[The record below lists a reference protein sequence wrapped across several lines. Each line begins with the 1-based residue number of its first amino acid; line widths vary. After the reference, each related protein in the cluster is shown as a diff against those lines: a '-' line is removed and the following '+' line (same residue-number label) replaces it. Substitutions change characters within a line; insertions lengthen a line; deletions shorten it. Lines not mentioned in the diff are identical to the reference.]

1 MSIHKKP
8 GKRGTNYQVQW
19 RDSSGKQKA
28 KRFLTRKDAEAFQS
42 KLNIDKYRGYLP
54 NQEGN
59 KIKFL
64 QYAERWVKTK
74 DFHRPRTAKRR
85 DEILRIHLIPVLGNR
100 TLASI
105 SPADINDLILQWQR
119 QGLKPRTV
127 KNHMHILGPILEMAV
142 TEELILRNP
151 TKGIVLEEPAA
162 VKRYALTA
170 IEANQLIDEIPEHF
184 KPFVQFALL
193 TGMRFSELVD
203 LKIRDIHADKSLV
216 RVLQSKTGAGV
227 RDIQLS
233 PEELNYLQTFV
244 SQHRKTAN
252 KDDLLFVSV
261 RGCHIGHSNF
271 VNRVF
276 KPAVK
281 RAGLEHVR
289 PHDLRRTN
297 ATALVESGMPS
308 ATVRVRMGHESSS
321 TTDRYYV
328 IPTIASQTASAG
340 VVSQHLKLNLLNSG
354 E

>member
-1 MSIHKKP
+1 VSIHKKP
-8 GKRGTNYQVQW
+8 GKRGTSYQVQW
-19 RDSSGKQKA
+19 RDSSGKQRA
-28 KRFLTRKDAEAFQS
+28 KRFLTRKDAETYQS

-59 KIKFL
+59 KIKFSE
-64 QYAERWVKTK
+64 YAVRWVKTK

-85 DEILRIHLIPVLGNR
+85 DEIIRIHLIPVLGNR
-100 TLASI
+100 TLTSI
-105 SPADINDLILQWQR
+105 SPADINDLIMQWQQ

-151 TKGIVLEEPAA
+151 TKGIVLEEPVD

-170 IEANQLIDEIPEHF
+170 VEVNQLIHEIPEHF

-193 TGMRFSELVD
+193 TGMRFNELVD
-203 LKIRDIHADKSLV
+203 LKIGDIHVNKSLV
-216 RVLQSKTGAGV
+216 RVLESKTDAGV

-233 PEELNYLQTFV
+233 QEELTYLKTFI
-244 SQHRKTAN
+244 SQHRSAAN
-252 KDDLLFVSV
+252 KGDLLFVSV
-261 RGCHIGHSNF
+261 RGCRIGHSNF

-276 KPAVK
+276 KPAVQ
-281 RAGLEHVR
+281 RAGLEYIR

-297 ATALVESGMPS
+297 ATALVESGMTS

-340 VVSQHLKLNLLNSG
+340 VASQHLKLNLLNSS